1 MDRRDGTVLIGK
13 LLTPHFAPAALSSEE
28 SQLVNN
34 DQVYKVLYH
43 DHQYSY
49 SCFLINDS
57 MDGRRVGKRQAG
69 RLSEAADRDTDSS
82 YYI

>member
-1 MDRRDGTVLIGK
+1 MDRREGTVHMGK
-13 LLTPHFAPAALSSEE
+13 RLTPHFAPAALSSEE
-28 SQLVNN
+28 SQLVNDN
-34 DQVYKVLYH
+34 QVYKVLYH

-49 SCFLINDS
+49 SYFFINDS
-57 MDGRRVGKRQAG
+57 MYGSRVGKRQAS